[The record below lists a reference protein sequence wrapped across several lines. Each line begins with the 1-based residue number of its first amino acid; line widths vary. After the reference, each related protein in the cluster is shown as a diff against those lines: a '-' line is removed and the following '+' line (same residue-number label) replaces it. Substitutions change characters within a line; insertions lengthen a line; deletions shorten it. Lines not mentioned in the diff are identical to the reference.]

1 MRTRARW
8 RQWLIFPQ
16 SLGLFS
22 ISTIKFVST
31 GYSLLPD
38 LIPPHCWLTPRRG
51 FVSAQRVLVLS
62 YLTRYSGTAEQRA
75 VRYVSGSSSPNQRW
89 ANVIYS
95 ITNPLYFT
103 TTSCRIRGEAFRK
116 WTEALYKSNRGVDFE
131 PQCCFMSYPT
141 VHVVVGKPDIC
152 PRPFLRITL
161 YNCVTRLYETTVLI
175 AGLYLQI

>member
-1 MRTRARW
+1 MWVLTFDNTIIVRQQCKLFECGRVRAGDNDWSFRKVLVCS
-8 RQWLIFPQ
+8 RFLP
-16 SLGLFS
+16 L
-22 ISTIKFVST
+22 KFVST

-38 LIPPHCWLTPRRG
+38 LIPPHCWLTPRSG

-116 WTEALYKSNRGVDFE
+116 WTEALYKSNRVVDFE
-131 PQCCFMSYPT
+131 P
-141 VHVVVGKPDIC
+141 
-152 PRPFLRITL
+152 
-161 YNCVTRLYETTVLI
+161 
-175 AGLYLQI
+175 